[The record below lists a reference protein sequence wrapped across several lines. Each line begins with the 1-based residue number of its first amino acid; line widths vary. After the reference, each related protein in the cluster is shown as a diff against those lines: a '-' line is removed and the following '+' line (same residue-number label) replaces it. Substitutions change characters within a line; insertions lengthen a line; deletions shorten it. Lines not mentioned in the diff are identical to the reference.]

1 MANRLSAAAAEDY
14 RGRYDR
20 AKQADAEK
28 DTLIS
33 VSVFPNDGEVDEVH
47 LIYHRRK

>member
-28 DTLIS
+28 DTLINVS
-33 VSVFPNDGEVDEVH
+33 VSFKDREVGEVH
-47 LIYHRRK
+47 LICHGRK

>member
-1 MANRLSAAAAEDY
+1 MANRLNAAAAEDY

-28 DTLIS
+28 DALIR
-33 VSVFPNDGEVDEVH
+33 VSTPLNVDEMDQNH
-47 LIYHRRK
+47 LICHRRK